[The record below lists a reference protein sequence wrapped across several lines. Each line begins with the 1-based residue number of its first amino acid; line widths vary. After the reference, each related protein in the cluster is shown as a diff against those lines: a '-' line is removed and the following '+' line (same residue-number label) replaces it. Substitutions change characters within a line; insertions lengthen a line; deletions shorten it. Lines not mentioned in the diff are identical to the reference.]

1 MKEYMM
7 IIGSKLVDNDYTELT
22 LVPLTTVKK
31 KKPLADFGFGN
42 LDELLSELNQNK
54 QRETKVM
61 IRNEFWNNEK
71 LRMGSHVTL
80 ELSVGEV

>member
-22 LVPLTTVKK
+22 LIPLTTVKK
-31 KKPLADFGFGN
+31 KKPLMDFGLSN
-42 LDELLSELNQNK
+42 LDDLLFELNQNK
-54 QRETKVM
+54 QRETKV
-61 IRNEFWNNEK
+61 IIKNEFWNNDK
-71 LRMGSHVTL
+71 LRIGSHVTL